1 MDSQTMCFVAVGML
15 LVIFVASFFDNQSRR
30 KEDSLSKNNKVFN
43 KENFESADKSDKETL
58 QKLPASNADAVFYFS
73 REDVARLL
81 EIFEEIRRNVDDKD
95 AEEIS
100 FDVCF
105 NGRRISV
112 VIGGNSEGEDRK
124 EEEK

>member
-1 MDSQTMCFVAVGML
+1 MCFVAAGML
-15 LVIFVASFFDNQSRR
+15 IVIFVASFFDNQSRR
-30 KEDSLSKNNKVFN
+30 KENSLSRNKKFFCR
-43 KENFESADKSDKETL
+43 ENFEPADRSDKEIL
-58 QKLPASNADAVFYFS
+58 QKPSASDADAVFYFS

-81 EIFEEIRRNVDDKD
+81 EIFEEIRKNVDDKN

-105 NGRRISV
+105 NGRCISV
-112 VIGGNSEGEDRK
+112 IIGGNSKGEDRK